1 MIKTVICLII
11 IIIVVTNF
19 NSYYRNVYDYVFEVS
34 KKNMEQL
41 MNANPIYI
49 YIYVTCLFFLASKC
63 SLFEFSNGYYGSY
76 IKNMLLS
83 VNSLNNENNIPTPFI
98 KELSIVAIII
108 FSLIT
113 SISGSGLG
121 SEGVMIYLSV
131 SLMIYIF
138 FKFKKFINLDDVNTE
153 ILIYTGY
160 AIGFD
165 ATFTSLISTLIFI
178 FEKMIINHSNI
189 LYSPSIVILLFIVV
203 IVHISLKNRIPILNI
218 KQLHFDYSNIINLLY
233 IVIFSIIIGV
243 ISCIFFTSFITLY
256 NGVKKSKYKDFITV
270 IFGILLSFMI
280 HNFGL
285 FISGS
290 SETVINEGFKNADL
304 NVDSFHTFNYKNV
317 FGKIINCIISLG
329 AGLSGGIVIPS
340 MTIGSGLGSLYSNI
354 LKSSYFTPIQHILP
368 MTMPIENIMYIG
380 MIAFLSPMLDAP
392 LTSALVINQISKQSF
407 NTIPVSIIASFISYY
422 TYKKLHQ

>member
-1 MIKTVICLII
+1 
-11 IIIVVTNF
+11 
-19 NSYYRNVYDYVFEVS
+19 
-34 KKNMEQL
+34 
-41 MNANPIYI
+41 
-49 YIYVTCLFFLASKC
+49 
-63 SLFEFSNGYYGSY
+63 
-76 IKNMLLS
+76 MLLS

-113 SISGSGLG
+113 SVSGSGLG

-189 LYSPSIVILLFIVV
+189 LYSPNIVILLFLVV
-203 IVHISLKNRIPILNI
+203 IVHILLKNRIPILNI

-290 SETVINEGFKNADL
+290 SETVINEGFKNAHL